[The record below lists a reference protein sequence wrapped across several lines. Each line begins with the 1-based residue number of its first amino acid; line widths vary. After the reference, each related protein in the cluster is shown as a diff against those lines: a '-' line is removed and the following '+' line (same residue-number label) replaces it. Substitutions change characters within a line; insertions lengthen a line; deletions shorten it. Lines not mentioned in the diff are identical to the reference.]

1 MTPDDLGDPPN
12 PRAART
18 PHGPAAAPSDTR
30 TPAEPGPARP
40 AATVPATPAPEPP
53 DTTLDPSDWDAYRAD
68 LHALVDA
75 AVDQLEGIRD
85 RPWRPFPDDD
95 ADAVAL
101 GNAERG
107 RGLAATMTALRERIL
122 RHHGGNVHPRFYGWV
137 QGTGNAAALAAD
149 VVASTMNA
157 NVGGRDHAAVH
168 VERDVLAWTKA
179 TFGFPADASG
189 VLVTGTSQATVV
201 ALAVARDRA
210 LARHGEAARGRLRLY
225 AADAAHVAVAKAGRL
240 VGLADEQIVR
250 IPADDAGRLDPTAL
264 AAALRDGRAAGAV
277 PMAVVASAGSV
288 DVGAVDDLHAIA
300 DVAAREDAWLH
311 VDGAFG
317 AWLALAGPPY
327 DALVRGIERADSLA
341 TDFHKWM
348 SVQYDVAVA
357 LVRDGDAH
365 RTTFAAN
372 AAYLRPQGRG
382 IAGGQPWFADYGT
395 DLSRGFRALKV
406 WATLYA
412 YGRDALGATIRANC
426 DLARRMEA
434 RVAATPGLAVARP
447 VASNVCTFR
456 PDPAA
461 FGAPPLDADD
471 EDRLVTR
478 VAHEAQRSDDAIV
491 STTRVDGRR
500 AFRAAIVNHRAAEAD
515 VDATVDAIAAHVAR
529 AFA

>member
-18 PHGPAAAPSDTR
+18 PTGPAAAPHPD
-30 TPAEPGPARP
+30 
-40 AATVPATPAPEPP
+40 PP

-75 AVDQLEGIRD
+75 CVDQLEGIRD
-85 RPWRPFPDDD
+85 RPWRAFPDAD

-107 RGLAATMTALRERIL
+107 HGLPATIRALRDRVL

-137 QGTGNAAALAAD
+137 QGTGNPAALAAD

-168 VERDVLAWTKA
+168 VERDVLAWTKTA
-179 TFGFPADASG
+179 LGFPADASG

-210 LARHGEAARGRLRLY
+210 LARHGDAARDRLRLY
-225 AADAAHVAVAKAGRL
+225 AADGAHVAVAKAARL
-240 VGLADEQIVR
+240 LGLHDAQFVR
-250 IPADDAGRLDPTAL
+250 LPADAAGRLDPAAL
-264 AAALRDGRAAGAV
+264 AATLRDDRAAGAV

-288 DVGAVDDLHAIA
+288 DVGAVDDLDALA
-300 DVAAREDAWLH
+300 DLAAREDVWLH

-327 DALVRGIERADSLA
+327 DALVRGLGRADSLA

-348 SVQYDVAVA
+348 AVQYDVAVA
-357 LVRDGDAH
+357 LVRDADAH
-365 RTTFAAN
+365 RATFAAN
-372 AAYLRPQGRG
+372 TAYLRTEGEG

-406 WATLYA
+406 WATLFA
-412 YGRDALGATIRANC
+412 YGRDALGATIRHNC

-434 RVAATPGLAVARP
+434 RVAATPGLAVAHP

-456 PDPAA
+456 LDPAA
-461 FGAPPLDADD
+461 LGAPALDADA
-471 EDRLVTR
+471 EARLVTT
-478 VAHEAQRSDDAIV
+478 VVHAAQRSDDAIL
-491 STTRVDGRR
+491 STTRVGGRR
-500 AFRAAIVNHRAAEAD
+500 AFRAAIVNHRATEAD
-515 VDATVDAIAAHVAR
+515 VDATVDALAAHVAR
-529 AFA
+529 ALT